1 MVCGIQRQN
10 HLFVHVPESDMGTL
24 LKRLGAKPFVM
35 GAKTMRSWLLVEPAS
50 IKTAPTLKKW
60 IDVGLAYVQTL
71 PTK

>member
-1 MVCGIQRQN
+1 
-10 HLFVHVPESDMGTL
+10 
-24 LKRLGAKPFVM
+24 
-35 GAKTMRSWLLVEPAS
+35 MRSWLLVEPAS